1 MQVSH
6 LFDDTDVKVAV
17 QKAEKRA
24 AERLAALTNAQRA
37 ILPLLCDGLL
47 NKQAAN
53 ALKISQRTIE
63 NQRAEIMRRTE
74 CKTFADLVRLHMLA
88 G

>member
-1 MQVSH
+1 MKVAN
-6 LFDDTDVKVAV
+6 LFDDTDVKITIE
-17 QKAEKRA
+17 KAEKRA
-24 AERLAALTNAQRA
+24 AERIANLTNSQRA

-47 NKQAAN
+47 NKQAAS
-53 ALKISQRTIE
+53 ALGISQRTIE

-74 CKTFADLVRLHMLA
+74 CKTFSQLVRLYALA